1 MEEIKMLRRF
11 VSAASLAIALV
22 AGSAAARAEYPARPI
37 SYILHVSPG
46 GATDIMARKLG
57 TSLEKILGVPLPV
70 ENKAGGRG
78 AAQLADLKKAK
89 PDGYTIGAVTS
100 THIGAFNQTLK
111 QYDVDSFDWIARLVN
126 EPYLVVVR
134 NDSKLKT
141 MKDLVDAANAKP
153 GSVVMAGFVRGSGG
167 HFAWEIMAKAANLE
181 SNKVRWVPYD
191 SVGDAVTSVLGGH
204 SEVAVAY
211 VDLVKNQVA
220 AGNLRVIGIMADER
234 VPQLPDAPTLA
245 ELGYKADTSWQQMRG
260 VIGPKGMP
268 DAVKEKLANAIKQA
282 LETPDMK
289 AYITESSLVP
299 AFLGPK
305 EFTEY
310 AKQQDTLTKQ
320 WMQAL
325 SLER

>member
-1 MEEIKMLRRF
+1 MLRRF
-11 VSAASLAIALV
+11 VSVASLAIAV
-22 AGSAAARAEYPARPI
+22 MAGSSAARAEYPERPI

-46 GATDIMARKLG
+46 GATDIMARKLAS
-57 TSLEKILGVPLPV
+57 SLEKILGQPLPV

-78 AAQLADLKKAK
+78 AAQLADLRKAK
-89 PDGYTIGAVTS
+89 PDGYTIGSVTS

-111 QYDVDSFDWIARLVN
+111 QYDIDSFDWIARLVN

-153 GSVVMAGFVRGSGG
+153 GGVVMAGFVRGSGG

-181 SNKVRWVPYD
+181 SNKVRWVPFD

-204 SEVAVAY
+204 AEVAIAY
-211 VDLVKNQVA
+211 VDLVKNHVA
-220 AGNLRVIGIMADER
+220 AGNMRVIGIMSDER
-234 VPQLPDAPTLA
+234 VPQMPDAPTLA
-245 ELGYKADTSWQQMRG
+245 EQGYKADTSWQQMRG
-260 VIGPKGMP
+260 VIGPKGIP
-268 DAVKEKLANAIKQA
+268 DAVKEKLAGAIKQA

-289 AYITESSLVP
+289 TYINESSLVP

-310 AKQQDTLTKQ
+310 AKQQDTVTKQ

-325 SLER
+325 SLDR